1 MNNQGKRY
9 DVIATGF
16 AEMRDSF
23 NTEKK
28 YVDLLMQYLPPK
40 SHVLDI
46 GCGSGY
52 PIANYLLKN
61 EFRVTGIDASKE
73 LLKIAKKNC
82 PSMKCIYGDIRSVS
96 IEEKYDG
103 IIEWWCLFHL
113 PKEDQIKMIA
123 RFSNWLKQD
132 GILEFTTGDSE
143 YEGSDNQMLDQELD
157 FYSCDSKLYEKALK
171 EQGFELLL
179 KESDQDQHLV
189 WIAKK
194 IK

>member
-16 AEMRDSF
+16 AAMRDSF

-28 YVDLLMQYLPPK
+28 YIDLLMQYLQSK
-40 SHVLDI
+40 SHVLDV

-52 PIANYLLKN
+52 PIADYLLKN
-61 EFRVTGIDASKE
+61 DFQVTGIDASKE

-82 PSMKCIYGDIRSVS
+82 PLMKCVYGDIRSVS
-96 IEEKYDG
+96 IKEKYDA

-113 PKEDQIKMIA
+113 SKQDQIKMIA
-123 RFSNWLKQD
+123 RFSTWLKKD
-132 GILEFTTGDSE
+132 GILEFTTGDYE
-143 YEGSDNQMLDQELD
+143 YEGSDNQMLNQELD
-157 FYSCDSKLYEKALK
+157 FYSCDPELYEQALK
-171 EQGFELLL
+171 EQGFKLLL
-179 KESDQDQHLV
+179 KETDQEQHLV